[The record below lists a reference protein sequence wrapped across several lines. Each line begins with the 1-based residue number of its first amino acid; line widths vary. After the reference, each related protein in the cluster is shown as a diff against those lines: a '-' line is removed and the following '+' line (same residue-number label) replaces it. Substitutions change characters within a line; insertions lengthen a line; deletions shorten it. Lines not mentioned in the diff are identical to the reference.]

1 MALGPVAWFF
11 LSLRPHT
18 VIRLLVPH
26 TNDKSKQLAS
36 HLRRNWV
43 TCHASCG
50 TEVELCLLH
59 TLPWV

>member
-11 LSLRPHT
+11 LSLRPHA

-36 HLRRNWV
+36 HL
-43 TCHASCG
+43 
-50 TEVELCLLH
+50 
-59 TLPWV
+59 